1 MKRLFYITLALM
13 LITAV
18 GCKRKDRAERLY
30 ERYLNDS
37 NRVEFVT
44 PATDTVAVE
53 EEAVEEEPAA
63 SETEGIFTIPDT
75 PEQRDVNMKSNS
87 EEIEEIM
94 SGTDVE
100 KEAAAKDKK
109 KTE

>member
-44 PATDTVAVE
+44 PSADTVMVE
-53 EEAVEEEPAA
+53 EEVEVEEPVA

-75 PEQRDVNMKSNS
+75 PEERGVNMKSS
-87 EEIEEIM
+87 DAELEKIM

-100 KEAAAKDKK
+100 KEDAKAKK
-109 KTE
+109 KSE

>member
-44 PATDTVAVE
+44 PATDTVMV
-53 EEAVEEEPAA
+53 EEAVEEDEPAA
-63 SETEGIFTIPDT
+63 SETEGIFSIPDT
-75 PEQRDVNMKSNS
+75 PEERGVNMNS
-87 EEIEEIM
+87 SDAELQDIM
-94 SGTDVE
+94 EGKDVE
-100 KEAAAKDKK
+100 KDAKKGKK
-109 KTE
+109 

>member
-18 GCKRKDRAERLY
+18 GCKHKDRAERLY

-44 PATDTVAVE
+44 PATDTVMV
-53 EEAVEEEPAA
+53 EEAVEEDEPAA
-63 SETEGIFTIPDT
+63 SETEGIFSIPDT
-75 PEQRDVNMKSNS
+75 PEERGIDMKSS
-87 EEIEEIM
+87 DEEVEKIM

-100 KEAAAKDKK
+100 KEDAKDKK
-109 KTE
+109 

>member
-44 PATDTVAVE
+44 PSADTVIVE
-53 EEAVEEEPAA
+53 EEVEVEEPVA

-75 PEQRDVNMKSNS
+75 PKERGVNMKSS
-87 EEIEEIM
+87 DAELEQIM
-94 SGTDVE
+94 SGADVE
-100 KEAAAKDKK
+100 KEDAKNKK
-109 KTE
+109 KSK

>member
-1 MKRLFYITLALM
+1 MKRLFYMSLALV
-13 LITAV
+13 LITTI

-44 PATDTVAVE
+44 PATDTVVVE
-53 EEAVEEEPAA
+53 EEVEEDEPAA
-63 SETEGIFTIPDT
+63 SETEGIFSIPDT
-75 PEQRDVNMKSNS
+75 PEERGIDMKSS
-87 EEIEEIM
+87 DEEVEKIM

-100 KEAAAKDKK
+100 KEDAKEKK
-109 KTE
+109 